1 MYFCRRISEVRGHKS
16 PILLF
21 MVERSKIESFVNEVI
36 DDNIFIVDIK
46 ISTSNKI
53 NVLIDSITG
62 TTIKDC
68 ITVSRNIENNLDR
81 EVEDFELEVSTP
93 GLSEAF
99 KVPQQY
105 EKNLGRQVE
114 TQLKD
119 GHKIKGELKG
129 FDGNIIELVEEK
141 MIKPEGEKRKRKVEV
156 NHSINIDDAVSTKV
170 VISFK

>member
-1 MYFCRRISEVRGHKS
+1 
-16 PILLF
+16 
-21 MVERSKIESFVNEVI
+21 MVERSEIESFVNEVI

-119 GHKIKGELKG
+119 GHKIKGELKSFNG
-129 FDGNIIELVEEK
+129 SIIELVEEK
-141 MIKPEGEKRKRKVEV
+141 MIKPEGKKRKQKVEI
-156 NHSINIDDAVSTKV
+156 NHSINVDDAVSTKV
-170 VISFK
+170 VISSK

>member
-1 MYFCRRISEVRGHKS
+1 MYFCKRISEVRGHKS

-21 MVERSKIESFVNEVI
+21 MVELSKIESFVNEVI

-53 NVLIDSITG
+53 NILIDSITG

-105 EKNLGRQVE
+105 AKNLGKQVE

-119 GHKIKGELKG
+119 GHKIKGELKSFNG
-129 FDGNIIELVEEK
+129 SIIELVEEK
-141 MIKPEGEKRKRKVEV
+141 MIKPEGKKRKQKVEV

>member
-1 MYFCRRISEVRGHKS
+1 MYFCKRISEVRGHKS

-21 MVERSKIESFVNEVI
+21 MVERNKIESFVNEVI
-36 DDNIFIVDIK
+36 GGDVFIVDIK
-46 ISTSNKI
+46 ISTFNKI
-53 NVLIDSITG
+53 NVLIDSIAG

-68 ITVSRNIENNLDR
+68 VTVSRNIENNLDR
-81 EVEDFELEVSTP
+81 DEEDFELEVSTP

-105 EKNLGRQVE
+105 KKNLGRLVE
-114 TQLKD
+114 TQLKN
-119 GHKIKGELKG
+119 GHKIKGKLKS

-141 MIKPEGEKRKRKVEV
+141 LIKPEGKKRKQKVEV
-156 NHSINIDDAVSTKV
+156 NHSISLEDAVSTKV

>member
-1 MYFCRRISEVRGHKS
+1 
-16 PILLF
+16 
-21 MVERSKIESFVNEVI
+21 MVELNKIESFVNEVI
-36 DDNIFIVDIK
+36 DDNTFIVDIK

-53 NVLIDSITG
+53 NILIDSITG

-105 EKNLGRQVE
+105 KKNIGRQVE

-119 GHKIKGELKG
+119 GHKIKGELKS
-129 FDGNIIELVEEK
+129 FDGNIIELIEEK
-141 MIKPEGEKRKRKVEV
+141 MIKPEGKKRKQKVEV
-156 NHSINIDDAVSTKV
+156 NHTINLDDTISTKV